1 MIQYIKRKKK
11 GFPSKPEQIKNMK
24 IKCQKANEKQNKT
37 KLNYLGKK
45 KCLEMYIRK
54 QCIFIFEAH

>member
-1 MIQYIKRKKK
+1 
-11 GFPSKPEQIKNMK
+11 MK

>member
-1 MIQYIKRKKK
+1 
-11 GFPSKPEQIKNMK
+11 MK

-45 KCLEMYIRK
+45 KVLRNVYKKTMY
-54 QCIFIFEAH
+54 FHF

>member
-37 KLNYLGKK
+37 KQNL
-45 KCLEMYIRK
+45 I
-54 QCIFIFEAH
+54 I